1 MGISDPADAT
11 AKDGIA
17 EPDVTANPDGSVTVK
32 PTKDAT
38 KVEISYVDEDDKE
51 QTVTV
56 TKDKDGNW
64 TADDDNVVINDDGTI
79 TLPADKVKD
88 GSDVTANQ
96 TTNNGKSGD
105 SSATVADAPSN
116 TFTPTTTDKDITI
129 TVAGDDIVNKAEADK
144 ATVPVVVKV
153 TPQNGETVTDVTVTV
168 NGKPYKATPGTNGNY
183 TAQVPSADI
192 KADANKTATAK
203 VNLSKDGK
211 TGTATDTE
219 TYTVDTVAPT
229 VKGTRQDDGSV
240 TGTTDPNTA
249 ITDKAGKPITDANDK
264 PIVSDAKGVFTI
276 PAGKVPADNTIGA
289 KDKAGNVGTGNV
301 DAPSNT
307 FTPTTTDK
315 DITITVAGDDIVNK
329 AEADKATVPV
339 VVKVTPQNGET
350 VTDVTVTVNGKPYKA
365 TPGTNGNYTAQV
377 PSADIKADAN
387 KTATAKVNLSKDGKT
402 GTATDTET
410 YTVDTVAPTVKGT
423 RQDDGSVTGT
433 TDPNTAIT
441 DKAGKPITDAN
452 DKPIVSDAK
461 GVFTIP
467 AGKVPADNTIGAKD
481 KAGNVGTDTVAPAKP
496 ATPDMTAQT
505 DTGVSDTDNNTKNN
519 KPSFTVKTPTDGEPV
534 LMVDGKPVEA
544 EVTKNNGTTTLTPK
558 QPIPDGNHTVSV
570 AVTDSAGNTSEPSEA
585 LSIVID
591 TQAPT
596 KPEVTIGKNDDG
608 KITDDE
614 VDASGNVTIT
624 VGLPGDAKAGDT
636 VVINNNDDEGTELTD
651 EHIKAGKVEVK
662 VKAPKDGTNLIAN
675 VLIKDKAG
683 NQSETVSEIAERK
696 ITIPSKLAI
705 TTEQTEVTE
714 GGTVTF
720 KVTRTE
726 GIDKES
732 SVKWTLTGSTDNP
745 VTVSGDN
752 SDFADDQ
759 PTSGTL
765 TFAPGETEKTIE
777 VKIKDDKM
785 VEKTEGFTVTLSDAK
800 GATVT
805 TDSTSS
811 VIKNNDKLVV
821 GLDKDSYSE
830 NPQVGS
836 NSDQYTN
843 NPKVIVSNIPN
854 GAKWEYRLNN
864 GKWKDGNNPNEG
876 KATFDLKPAP
886 DVWQGVSYK
895 IEARVKPNQDYDSNS
910 TLGSLDMTLDQ
921 SVRAPIITSVESGNQ
936 ITGIAEANSF
946 VYIDKD
952 DSGSY
957 SKGDVGTYA
966 DDKGKFTLPFGE
978 KLAETGKD
986 ALIFGNQGKD
996 VPLARLGV
1004 IDEAGNAL
1012 GKEDMSHFFYFD
1024 SLDGRDY
1031 FSTATSKT
1039 GTTVASTTNLQDI
1052 PHTVYVNKVIS
1063 AGTFNFGSADDVLVQ
1078 NERYLQNNS
1087 YINMGGG
1094 DDYAKFNYIRQAGVG
1109 SVDMGSGNDI
1119 LEVGLV
1125 GKSSFTGTTIKLGE
1139 GDDIVRGGA
1148 VDGLRSSLD
1157 GGKGHDLWE
1166 MTGEGITQNL
1176 SSIAGME
1183 MIDLGGRKHKLN
1195 VKISDVINNA
1205 DTATIINGQSYKGLF
1220 IKGTSQDTVDLGDN
1234 GKRSLGKFVQ
1244 DNSKAPEGYNAYW
1257 DGSNENTLIFIQ
1269 QGINVI

>member
-1 MGISDPADAT
+1 
-11 AKDGIA
+11 
-17 EPDVTANPDGSVTVK
+17 
-32 PTKDAT
+32 
-38 KVEISYVDEDDKE
+38 
-51 QTVTV
+51 
-56 TKDKDGNW
+56 
-64 TADDDNVVINDDGTI
+64 
-79 TLPADKVKD
+79 
-88 GSDVTANQ
+88 
-96 TTNNGKSGD
+96 
-105 SSATVADAPSN
+105 
-116 TFTPTTTDKDITI
+116 
-129 TVAGDDIVNKAEADK
+129 
-144 ATVPVVVKV
+144 
-153 TPQNGETVTDVTVTV
+153 
-168 NGKPYKATPGTNGNY
+168 
-183 TAQVPSADI
+183 
-192 KADANKTATAK
+192 
-203 VNLSKDGK
+203 
-211 TGTATDTE
+211 
-219 TYTVDTVAPT
+219 
-229 VKGTRQDDGSV
+229 
-240 TGTTDPNTA
+240 
-249 ITDKAGKPITDANDK
+249 
-264 PIVSDAKGVFTI
+264 
-276 PAGKVPADNTIGA
+276 
-289 KDKAGNVGTGNV
+289 
-301 DAPSNT
+301 
-307 FTPTTTDK
+307 
-315 DITITVAGDDIVNK
+315 
-329 AEADKATVPV
+329 
-339 VVKVTPQNGET
+339 
-350 VTDVTVTVNGKPYKA
+350 
-365 TPGTNGNYTAQV
+365 
-377 PSADIKADAN
+377 
-387 KTATAKVNLSKDGKT
+387 
-402 GTATDTET
+402 
-410 YTVDTVAPTVKGT
+410 
-423 RQDDGSVTGT
+423 
-433 TDPNTAIT
+433 
-441 DKAGKPITDAN
+441 TDAN